1 MLFLAWNIVSVKNNE
16 RIVRWL
22 ATAVEPDF
30 QKSEQLSMKENSK
43 ENVGKSKCCL
53 RGFIGRLLWE
63 LNSYVL
69 MISQKLGGNFLFV
82 TNHVADKES
91 MFLSR

>member
-43 ENVGKSKCCL
+43 ENVDKSKMLLTRFHRKTIVRIELVRSNDFSETRRKLSL
-53 RGFIGRLLWE
+53 R
-63 LNSYVL
+63 N
-69 MISQKLGGNFLFV
+69 
-82 TNHVADKES
+82 
-91 MFLSR
+91 